1 MRAFPADKGNQ
12 RETLWEKKA
21 GTPETVAV
29 SGVPMPFVDKKD
41 ATEKSYGNNDVP
53 NLNLVAVQ
61 LSEEMDSN

>member
-1 MRAFPADKGNQ
+1 
-12 RETLWEKKA
+12 
-21 GTPETVAV
+21 
-29 SGVPMPFVDKKD
+29 MPFVDKKD